1 MGRTADAV
9 PFLEK
14 AVAEQ
19 PGKPE
24 LYLYL
29 ANAYM
34 DVEKYQQAANTL
46 NKGLEMA
53 PDRDDLLFSLAVA
66 YEKLGKRDAM
76 IETLKKTIE
85 LKPDHADA
93 LNYLGY
99 SYAEKGEHLD
109 EAILLILRAL
119 RIKPQNGYILDS
131 LAWAYYQKGMLKE
144 ALDVM
149 QQAVL
154 KVDDDPVMR
163 EHYGDIFL
171 KLSKKDKARE
181 QWLKA
186 LELDPKNQKLIE
198 KFKNAGFGSPEP
210 LLKDIKPRKK
220 GKQ

>member
-1 MGRTADAV
+1 
-9 PFLEK
+9 
-14 AVAEQ
+14 
-19 PGKPE
+19 
-24 LYLYL
+24 
-29 ANAYM
+29 
-34 DVEKYQQAANTL
+34 
-46 NKGLEMA
+46 
-53 PDRDDLLFSLAVA
+53 
-66 YEKLGKRDAM
+66 
-76 IETLKKTIE
+76 
-85 LKPDHADA
+85 
-93 LNYLGY
+93 
-99 SYAEKGEHLD
+99 
-109 EAILLILRAL
+109 
-119 RIKPQNGYILDS
+119 
-131 LAWAYYQKGMLKE
+131 MLKE